1 MTSRSSGLDLR
12 RGRLHSLPD
21 AERDND
27 PPEAS
32 PHQLARFHLRAVE
45 RLRADGHRLDL
56 RPALF
61 DETRRPVAD
70 QREVIADERAA

>member
-27 PPEAS
+27 HAQSIPAPTREI
-32 PHQLARFHLRAVE
+32 PLRAVE